1 MGPNYSI
8 LYYREELEQ
17 QLSQIDVYLKNGI
30 KVFWFGTPEEKNILI
45 ERYEPFVTEFFLQVF
60 QVPEG
65 EEAKSFGTVRIYDGQ
80 GVEESYAG
88 LFHWMEEAIPAFNVA
103 QYRVEHCPIN
113 ENIMVKAS
121 AGTGKTTVMVDRIMY
136 LLHMKPDLDMSEI
149 YMVTFTNEATN
160 QMNERLQTMMQK
172 KYFLTKN
179 KKYLMWL
186 EQQEQ
191 MHISTIDSLAYD
203 LFREYG
209 VDAGF
214 GRELRILTMD
224 KERKDIFK
232 DLLSDCLSEDM
243 SIVKQIGMTYTEAS
257 RLLDQYW
264 KDFTRKGYTV
274 SEILEMDWGKLEN
287 MPMEEHLQNTFR
299 NVWRKFDEKYRKLK
313 LEKNATSVQDLFF
326 DFGHYLLDGI
336 ISCHNLSVKFLFV
349 DEFQDT
355 DITQIRT
362 FADLVEETGAK
373 LFVVGDA
380 KQSIYSFKGAT
391 DQGFD
396 MIQRLLGNI
405 KCFSLRNNYR
415 TCGNLMKI
423 MEQYFLAWSKE
434 GLLSYDETVRPF
446 NTNKGSVIMEFVED
460 RNSRDRQ
467 TIDLIDEALNE
478 LELEIRSGQKKQTD
492 KSKVAVLV
500 RGNARAAKLAQLCRQ
515 HGKTVVLNSDRPF
528 FLSQAVRDFYAMISS
543 YVFEEKPVYM
553 YNYLMTPYASY
564 EGTLSIQEMDMEKED
579 PEKIKH
585 YLMDFVKQTQW
596 YTYQR
601 EFRTRSILAVLKEM
615 IADERVIQNYIAMD
629 KARLTGTE
637 WNEIKRNKQA
647 LIDAKI
653 YQQNLEKLLEMLQQ
667 QSQSD
672 FMTIYDLYEYLT
684 FMIATNR
691 EEMEPD
697 LETVNDYTSVYIMT
711 VHKSK
716 GLEYDTVIMPV
727 MNGSIEPREQTSF
740 LTDQGK
746 VAWFYEKKRSIKMSS
761 PYYDELWQEVR
772 EKGVREETRMLYVAM
787 TRAVNKL
794 VLLVDSYGT
803 YESWSSLIRK
813 VGIINE

>member
-160 QMNERLQTMMQK
+160 QMNERLQAMMQK

-179 KKYLMWL
+179 KKYLVWL

-203 LFREYG
+203 LLREYG

-564 EGTLSIQEMDMEKED
+564 EGTVSIQEMDMEKED

-596 YTYQR
+596 HTYQR
-601 EFRTRSILAVLKEM
+601 KFRTRSILAVLKEM
-615 IADERVIQNYIAMD
+615 IVDERVIQNYIAMD

-746 VAWFYEKKRSIKMSS
+746 AAWFYEKKRSIKMSS

>member
-80 GVEESYAG
+80 GAEESYAG

-179 KKYLMWL
+179 KKYLVWL

-362 FADLVEETGAK
+362 FADLMEETGAK

-543 YVFEEKPVYM
+543 YVFEEKSVYM

-564 EGTLSIQEMDMEKED
+564 EGTVSIQEMDMEKED

-596 YTYQR
+596 HTYQR

-615 IADERVIQNYIAMD
+615 IVDERVIQNYIAMD

-727 MNGSIEPREQTSF
+727 MNGSIEPRKQTSF

-746 VAWFYEKKRSIKMSS
+746 AAWFYEKKRSIKMSS

>member
-30 KVFWFGTPEEKNILI
+30 KVFWFGTPEEKNILM

-65 EEAKSFGTVRIYDGQ
+65 EDAKSFGKVRIYDGQ

-88 LFHWMEEAIPAFNVA
+88 LFRWMEEAMPAFNVA

-149 YMVTFTNEATN
+149 CMVTFTNEATN
-160 QMNERLQTMMQK
+160 QMNERLQAMMQK

-179 KKYLMWL
+179 KKYLVWL

-257 RLLDQYW
+257 RLLEQYW

-274 SEILEMDWGKLEN
+274 SEILEMDWGKIEN
-287 MPMEEHLQNTFR
+287 MPMEEHLQNIFK

-460 RNSRDRQ
+460 KNSRDRQ

-543 YVFEEKPVYM
+543 YVFEEKPVHM

-564 EGTLSIQEMDMEKED
+564 EGTVSIQKMDVEKED

-596 YTYQR
+596 HTYQR

-615 IADERVIQNYIAMD
+615 IVDERVIQNYIAMD

-637 WNEIKRNKQA
+637 WNEIKRNKQV

-653 YQQNLEKLLEMLQQ
+653 YQQNLEKLLVMLQQ

-697 LETVNDYTSVYIMT
+697 LDTVNDYTSVYIMT

-746 VAWFYEKKRSIKMSS
+746 AAWFYEKKRSIKMSS

>member
-160 QMNERLQTMMQK
+160 QMNERLQAMMQK

-179 KKYLMWL
+179 KKYLVWL

-203 LFREYG
+203 LLREYG

-336 ISCHNLSVKFLFV
+336 ISYHNLSVKFLFV

-746 VAWFYEKKRSIKMSS
+746 AAWFYEKKRSIKMSS

>member
-1 MGPNYSI
+1 M
-8 LYYREELEQ
+8 
-17 QLSQIDVYLKNGI
+17 
-30 KVFWFGTPEEKNILI
+30 
-45 ERYEPFVTEFFLQVF
+45 
-60 QVPEG
+60 
-65 EEAKSFGTVRIYDGQ
+65 
-80 GVEESYAG
+80 
-88 LFHWMEEAIPAFNVA
+88 
-103 QYRVEHCPIN
+103 
-113 ENIMVKAS
+113 
-121 AGTGKTTVMVDRIMY
+121 
-136 LLHMKPDLDMSEI
+136 
-149 YMVTFTNEATN
+149 
-160 QMNERLQTMMQK
+160 
-172 KYFLTKN
+172 
-179 KKYLMWL
+179 
-186 EQQEQ
+186 
-191 MHISTIDSLAYD
+191 
-203 LFREYG
+203 
-209 VDAGF
+209 
-214 GRELRILTMD
+214 
-224 KERKDIFK
+224 
-232 DLLSDCLSEDM
+232 
-243 SIVKQIGMTYTEAS
+243 
-257 RLLDQYW
+257 
-264 KDFTRKGYTV
+264 
-274 SEILEMDWGKLEN
+274 
-287 MPMEEHLQNTFR
+287 
-299 NVWRKFDEKYRKLK
+299 
-313 LEKNATSVQDLFF
+313 
-326 DFGHYLLDGI
+326 
-336 ISCHNLSVKFLFV
+336 

-746 VAWFYEKKRSIKMSS
+746 AAWFYEKKRSIKMSS

>member
-1 MGPNYSI
+1 M
-8 LYYREELEQ
+8 
-17 QLSQIDVYLKNGI
+17 
-30 KVFWFGTPEEKNILI
+30 
-45 ERYEPFVTEFFLQVF
+45 
-60 QVPEG
+60 
-65 EEAKSFGTVRIYDGQ
+65 
-80 GVEESYAG
+80 
-88 LFHWMEEAIPAFNVA
+88 
-103 QYRVEHCPIN
+103 
-113 ENIMVKAS
+113 
-121 AGTGKTTVMVDRIMY
+121 
-136 LLHMKPDLDMSEI
+136 
-149 YMVTFTNEATN
+149 
-160 QMNERLQTMMQK
+160 
-172 KYFLTKN
+172 
-179 KKYLMWL
+179 
-186 EQQEQ
+186 
-191 MHISTIDSLAYD
+191 
-203 LFREYG
+203 
-209 VDAGF
+209 
-214 GRELRILTMD
+214 
-224 KERKDIFK
+224 
-232 DLLSDCLSEDM
+232 
-243 SIVKQIGMTYTEAS
+243 
-257 RLLDQYW
+257 
-264 KDFTRKGYTV
+264 
-274 SEILEMDWGKLEN
+274 
-287 MPMEEHLQNTFR
+287 
-299 NVWRKFDEKYRKLK
+299 
-313 LEKNATSVQDLFF
+313 
-326 DFGHYLLDGI
+326 
-336 ISCHNLSVKFLFV
+336 
-349 DEFQDT
+349 
-355 DITQIRT
+355 
-362 FADLVEETGAK
+362 
-373 LFVVGDA
+373 
-380 KQSIYSFKGAT
+380 
-391 DQGFD
+391 
-396 MIQRLLGNI
+396 
-405 KCFSLRNNYR
+405 
-415 TCGNLMKI
+415 
-423 MEQYFLAWSKE
+423 
-434 GLLSYDETVRPF
+434 
-446 NTNKGSVIMEFVED
+446 
-460 RNSRDRQ
+460 
-467 TIDLIDEALNE
+467 
-478 LELEIRSGQKKQTD
+478 
-492 KSKVAVLV
+492 
-500 RGNARAAKLAQLCRQ
+500 
-515 HGKTVVLNSDRPF
+515 
-528 FLSQAVRDFYAMISS
+528 SQAVRDFYAMISS

>member
-80 GVEESYAG
+80 GAEESYAG

-564 EGTLSIQEMDMEKED
+564 EGTVSIQEMDMEKED

-596 YTYQR
+596 HTYQR

-615 IADERVIQNYIAMD
+615 IVDERVIQNYIAMD

-697 LETVNDYTSVYIMT
+697 LDTVNDYTSVYIMT

-727 MNGSIEPREQTSF
+727 MNGSIEPRKQTSF

-746 VAWFYEKKRSIKMSS
+746 AAWFYEKKRSIKMSS

>member
-80 GVEESYAG
+80 GAEESYAG

-179 KKYLMWL
+179 KKYLVWL

-564 EGTLSIQEMDMEKED
+564 EGTVSIQEMDMEKED

-596 YTYQR
+596 HTYQR

-615 IADERVIQNYIAMD
+615 IVDERVIQNYIAMD

-727 MNGSIEPREQTSF
+727 MNGSIEPRKQTSF

-746 VAWFYEKKRSIKMSS
+746 AAWFYEKKRSIKMSS

>member
-80 GVEESYAG
+80 GAEESYAG

-564 EGTLSIQEMDMEKED
+564 EGTVSIQEMDMEKED
-579 PEKIKH
+579 PEKINH

-596 YTYQR
+596 HTYQR

-615 IADERVIQNYIAMD
+615 IVDERVIQNYIAMD

-727 MNGSIEPREQTSF
+727 MNGSIEPRKQTSF

-746 VAWFYEKKRSIKMSS
+746 AAWFYEKKRSIKMSS

>member
-80 GVEESYAG
+80 GAEESYAG

-179 KKYLMWL
+179 KKYLVWL

-564 EGTLSIQEMDMEKED
+564 EGTVSIQEMDMEKED
-579 PEKIKH
+579 PEKIKY

-727 MNGSIEPREQTSF
+727 MNGSIEPRKQTSF

-746 VAWFYEKKRSIKMSS
+746 AAWFYEKKRSIKMSS

>member
-80 GVEESYAG
+80 GAEESYAG

-179 KKYLMWL
+179 KKYLVWL

-423 MEQYFLAWSKE
+423 MEQYFPAWSKE

-543 YVFEEKPVYM
+543 YVFEEKSVYM

-564 EGTLSIQEMDMEKED
+564 EGTVSIQEMDMEKED

-596 YTYQR
+596 HTYQR

-615 IADERVIQNYIAMD
+615 IVDERVIQNYIAMD

-727 MNGSIEPREQTSF
+727 MNGSIEPRKQTSF

-746 VAWFYEKKRSIKMSS
+746 AAWFYEKKRSIKMSS